1 MSRDVTEPLGSYPTV
16 SMVRSY
22 GGWNRQFPVRGA
34 SALRISAADAAPAR
48 LGLLWT
54 IIDDHGAAL
63 LPGSGVGRQ
72 KAALHTLNTVFN

>member
-1 MSRDVTEPLGSYPTV
+1 M
-16 SMVRSY
+16 
-22 GGWNRQFPVRGA
+22 PVRGA
-34 SALRISAADAAPAR
+34 AVLRISAADAAPAR

-72 KAALHTLNTVFN
+72 IAALHTFTLYLIDF